1 MQDNARYP
9 EGVKK
14 FTIDRGSPRTEDRKY
29 FSAGYGEL
37 FFVFDASNSFKDF
50 SVFRRFLA
58 FYLPSHLYTGHPHF
72 TITYILHIDISLFAI
87 FFYILVLINCSLS
100 LPHTSHIHLH
110 SHHIHSSII
119 SIFGTFI
126 SSYSSHGVI
135 PIHNIYLHIISNSYI
150 SILPSLSSY
159 SPCLPNI
166 NHHFRRIYLHFA
178 IIISNI
184 AILKYSQCFNYLNV
198 LTISFLLNWI
208 IYSFNKT
215 SCLRASSVFPWS

>member
-37 FFVFDASNSFKDF
+37 FLYLTLATRSRIFQFFGGF
-50 SVFRRFLA
+50 SRFI
-58 FYLPSHLYTGHPHF
+58 YLLIF
-72 TITYILHIDISLFAI
+72 TLGI
-87 FFYILVLINCSLS
+87 INCSLS

-110 SHHIHSSII
+110 SHHLHLHVHSSIM

-178 IIISNI
+178 IIISI
-184 AILKYSQCFNYLNV
+184 FAILKYSQCFNYLNV
-198 LTISFLLNWI
+198 LTISFSLNWI